1 MDNYYDNNEFDINE
15 FNKNFEMM
23 QEEKKKK
30 KELENEEYLKKL
42 ESTQEEDK
50 KIMDLNIIE
59 IFTNTKNEILDL
71 VYEIISFDYETL
83 QDFITLFTKNNRLF
97 YVGLF
102 LLLVSGVLYIIS
114 FIFFYPSN
122 SQKNDININIPTE
135 YGFKY
140 HPHDPVTNDQG
151 KRIKELETQIET
163 LKLRES
169 PNQVTQQNV
178 QPNQNQT
185 IDI

>member
-15 FNKNFEMM
+15 FNKNFEKI
-23 QEEKKKK
+23 QQDKKKE
-30 KELENEEYLKKL
+30 KELENEKYIKSL
-42 ESTQEEDK
+42 ESEVEDK

-71 VYEIISFDYETL
+71 IYEIISFNYSTL
-83 QDFITLFTKNNRLF
+83 QEFINLFTKNNRLF

-102 LLLVSGVLYIIS
+102 LLLLSGVLYIIS

-122 SQKNDININIPTE
+122 TKKNDININIPND
-135 YGFKY
+135 YSFKY

-151 KRIKELETQIET
+151 KRIKELENEIET
-163 LKLRES
+163 LKLREL
-169 PNQVTQQNV
+169 PNQRNP
-178 QPNQNQT
+178 QPNQNVSMN
-185 IDI
+185 I